1 MPRLQTKPP
10 PAFHTF
16 HRTFVA
22 AFRFISVATPDE
34 ADRLRAQFNTM
45 SVPLQPSF
53 DEFQSLAAR
62 GNLIAV
68 WAELTADYET
78 PLSAFEKIADGA
90 PRFLFESAETTGFSG
105 RYSFMGAH
113 PRAIVTARGREV
125 RVQHRD
131 GRDEKFQTKGDPL
144 RDVEEMMAQFRPAA
158 QPKLPVFCGGAVGVL
173 TYDMVRFFEP
183 TVPLAPKDEL
193 GLPEMVFLIADS
205 VVIFDHRY
213 RLMQVVANVCLTDFP
228 DARAAYEEAGRRI
241 AEMIERLSQPLH
253 VKPMAAAPAAAPA
266 NAVSNTTKEEY
277 LAMVDKAKEYIRAGD
292 IFQVVPSQ
300 RFEVPYTGRP
310 IELYRALRHVN
321 PSPYMF
327 CMEFGDFSLVGSS
340 PEVHVRCMNSRVDI
354 RPIAG
359 TRWRG
364 RTEAEDNALAAELL
378 ADEKERAEHIMLV
391 DLARNDVG
399 RVSTY
404 GTVVVSD
411 LMIIERYS
419 HVMHIVSNVHGTL
432 APDKTAYDVMR
443 ATFPAG
449 TVSGSPKVRAMQIIN
464 EMEKSKRCAY
474 AGAVGYFGF
483 DGNLD
488 SCIALRT
495 VVLKGGKAY
504 VQAGAGIVADS
515 VPESEYTET
524 VNKAAAALRAVERA
538 GRL

>member
-1 MPRLQTKPP
+1 
-10 PAFHTF
+10 
-16 HRTFVA
+16 
-22 AFRFISVATPDE
+22 
-34 ADRLRAQFNTM
+34 M

-53 DEFQSLAAR
+53 DEFQTLAAQ

-113 PRAIVTARGREV
+113 PRAIITARGREV
-125 RVQHRD
+125 EVQHR
-131 GRDEKFQTKGDPL
+131 GGGTETFQTKGDPL
-144 RDVEEMMAQFRPAA
+144 RDLEEIMAQFRPVL
-158 QPKLPVFCGGAVGVL
+158 QPRGPVFCGGAVGAL

-183 TVPLAPKDEL
+183 TVPPAPKDEL

-241 AEMIERLSQPLH
+241 GEMIERLSRPLH
-253 VKPMAAAPAAAPA
+253 VKPMAAAPAAAPSS
-266 NAVSNTTKEEY
+266 AVSNTTREEY
-277 LAMVDKAKEYIRAGD
+277 LGMVDKAKEYIRAGD

-327 CMEFGDFSLVGSS
+327 CLELGDFSLVGSS
-340 PEVHVRCMNSRVDI
+340 PEVHVRCVNSRVDI

-364 RTEAEDNALAAELL
+364 KTEEEDNALAAELL

-391 DLARNDVG
+391 VLARNDVG

-432 APDKTAYDVMR
+432 APDKSAYDVMR

-464 EMEKSKRCAY
+464 ELEKSKRCAY

-495 VVLKGGKAY
+495 VVLKDGKAY

>member
-1 MPRLQTKPP
+1 
-10 PAFHTF
+10 
-16 HRTFVA
+16 V
-22 AFRFISVATPDE
+22 
-34 ADRLRAQFNTM
+34 
-45 SVPLQPSF
+45 
-53 DEFQSLAAR
+53 
-62 GNLIAV
+62 
-68 WAELTADYET
+68 
-78 PLSAFEKIADGA
+78 
-90 PRFLFESAETTGFSG
+90 
-105 RYSFMGAH
+105 
-113 PRAIVTARGREV
+113 
-125 RVQHRD
+125 
-131 GRDEKFQTKGDPL
+131 
-144 RDVEEMMAQFRPAA
+144 
-158 QPKLPVFCGGAVGVL
+158 
-173 TYDMVRFFEP
+173 
-183 TVPLAPKDEL
+183 
-193 GLPEMVFLIADS
+193 
-205 VVIFDHRY
+205 
-213 RLMQVVANVCLTDFP
+213 NVCLTDFP
-228 DARAAYEEAGRRI
+228 DARAAYDDAQQKI
-241 AEMIERLSQPLH
+241 TAMIERLSRPLH
-253 VKPMAAAPAAAPA
+253 VKPMAAVPAAAPDTT
-266 NAVSNTTKEEY
+266 VSNTTREEY
-277 LAMVDKAKEYIRAGD
+277 LGMVEKAKEYIRAGD

-310 IELYRALRHVN
+310 IELFRALRHVN

-340 PEVHVRCMNSRVDI
+340 PEVHVRCMNGRVDI

-364 RTEAEDNALAAELL
+364 KTEAEDNALAAELL

-404 GTVVVSD
+404 GSIVVSD
-411 LMIIERYS
+411 LMTIERYS

-464 EMEKSKRCAY
+464 ELEKSKRCAY

-483 DGNLD
+483 DGNHD

-495 VVLKGGKAY
+495 VVLKDGKAY

-538 GRL
+538 ARL